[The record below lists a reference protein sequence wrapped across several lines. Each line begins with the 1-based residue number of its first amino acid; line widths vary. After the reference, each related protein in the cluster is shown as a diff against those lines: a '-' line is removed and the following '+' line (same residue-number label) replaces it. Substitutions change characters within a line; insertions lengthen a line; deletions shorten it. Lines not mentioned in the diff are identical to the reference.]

1 MAYKQ
6 VKKYPESFG
15 DDITEIAEALTLD
28 GGEKPFLYGSGSYK
42 IDYPSDYDLAQD
54 VPIEKYGKNGILRD
68 LQKVINRLM
77 KMQGMYIGDI
87 KSGEIPDF
95 KVVDE
100 DLSEKNYN
108 SRRAGMITK
117 LKSLYKKKV
126 ITKEEYT
133 DSIGI
138 LQPDL
143 KEIDIYVIKHDI
155 RFEVIRWKPQ
165 DILNG
170 FVVYRGKKIPFN
182 KYLIGDSMTKIDIIA
197 WLNGIRYN
205 EVTMVYVF
213 TKNGEIINKKFGNV
227 ELALIEQIP
236 YLLYKGMYM
245 KICKRI
251 NSIERAS
258 RNPDTLLLRRLYR
271 LFTSDLGLL
280 NQVLSD
286 IGALEYLIENVKSI
300 PKSKFVYEIDQMKT
314 RLGNMTNLKYLKKQ
328 DVVTKMLNEL
338 EKDVVDLKVLE
349 DLDECLRKILQTETK
364 KQMRKW
370 KLLPIPKEYMPSS
383 REIEIKG
390 GKIKVKLLKEFLD
403 ASYNE
408 KNRPENIDDY
418 ILDKSISNNYVAVY
432 HNPKTDQTIIS
443 HKGTQGLL
451 DWGNN
456 LVYGLFGKKGYKYT
470 NRYKIAEKA
479 QKATEAKYGTKN
491 LSTIG
496 HSQGGLNAE
505 LLGQKGKEVITLN
518 KATRP
523 FSNIKGEK
531 QYDISTTGDV
541 VSKLNPFQGKSK
553 KDISIPSKSYNPLK
567 EHVLPVLEGVEQ
579 EKEIGEGVKKVV
591 MNRSDFIKEHHK
603 LIPLLK
609 SGTKK
614 QRLKEAKDQ
623 QQELEKIMGRGFLY
637 HGIQIKPVEDIEMTL

>member
-54 VPIEKYGKNGILRD
+54 VPIEKYEKNGILRD
-68 LQKVINRLM
+68 LQKVVNRLM
-77 KMQGMYIGDI
+77 KMKGIYIGDI
-87 KSGEIPDF
+87 KSGEIQDF
-95 KVVDE
+95 KVVE
-100 DLSEKNYN
+100 DDLNKKNYN
-108 SRRAGMITK
+108 SRREGMISK

-133 DSIGI
+133 ESLKI

-143 KEIDIYVIKHDI
+143 NEMDIYVVKHDI
-155 RFEVIRWKPQ
+155 RYEVIRWKPE
-165 DILNG
+165 DILKG
-170 FVVYRGKKIPFN
+170 FVVYRGKKIPFD

-197 WLNGIRYN
+197 WINGIRYN
-205 EVTMVYVF
+205 EITMVYVF
-213 TKNGEIINKKFGNV
+213 TKDGEIINKKFGNV

-258 RNPDTLLLRRLYR
+258 EKPNTLLLRRLYR

-280 NQVLSD
+280 SQVISD

-314 RLGNMTNLKYLKKQ
+314 RLGNMTNLKYIKKQ
-328 DVVTKMLNEL
+328 DVITKMLNEL
-338 EKDVVDLKVLE
+338 ESDVVDLKLLE
-349 DLDECLRKILQTETK
+349 DLDEYLREILQTETM
-364 KQMRKW
+364 KQMKKW
-370 KLLPIPKEYMPSS
+370 KLLPIPKEYMPCC
-383 REIEIKG
+383 REITIKG
-390 GKIKVKLLKEFLD
+390 GKIRVKLLKDFLD

-408 KNRPENIDDY
+408 KTRPEHIEDY
-418 ILDKSISNNYVAVY
+418 DLDKELSNNYVAVY

-443 HKGTQGLL
+443 HKGTQGLM
-451 DWGNN
+451 DWGTNI
-456 LVYGLFGKKGYKYT
+456 VYGLLGRRGYKYT

-479 QKATEAKYGTKN
+479 QKATEAKYGTKH

-496 HSQGGLNAE
+496 HSKGALNAE

-523 FSNIKGEK
+523 FSNKKGEK
-531 QYDISTTGDV
+531 QYDISTTGDI
-541 VSKLNPFQGKSK
+541 VSKLNPFQSKSK
-553 KDISIPSKSYNPLK
+553 KDISIPSKTYNPVK
-567 EHVLPVLEGVEQ
+567 EHTLSVLEELDP
-579 EKEIGEGVKKVV
+579 EREIGEGQKKVV

-603 LIPLLK
+603 LIPLLEY
-609 SGTKK
+609 GTKK
-614 QRLKEAKDQ
+614 QRKNEAMEQ
-623 QQELEKIMGRGFLY
+623 LMELSKYEKL
-637 HGIQIKPVEDIEMTL
+637 